1 MTPKEKAIELYEKFK
16 PFTLKVTYKMN
27 DGSIL
32 ENNWNA
38 KQCALIA
45 VDELIEATSMRYEF
59 RNGEI
64 VEAGR
69 KPLQY
74 WLDVK
79 NEIENL

>member
-1 MTPKEKAIELYEKFK
+1 MT
-16 PFTLKVTYKMN
+16 
-27 DGSIL
+27 
-32 ENNWNA
+32 A
-38 KQCALIA
+38 KQKANNLIDSYYVLLDGFVTFEQVKICALIA